1 MSTSIETMIVELHLQ
16 HFVQKEIAA
25 ALRTGRDRVSRC
37 LREFH
42 HSSAIPDSH
51 GIGRRSIRGSELIAF
66 METRTLQGR
75 SLSVVNLAHEVSEH
89 LSLAI
94 SRWAVNVIRRGMP
107 FKSRG

>member
-1 MSTSIETMIVELHLQ
+1 MIVELHLQ

-51 GIGRRSIRGSELIAF
+51 GIGRPSIRGSELIAL
-66 METRTLQGR
+66 METRTFQGR
-75 SLSVVNLAHEVSEH
+75 SLSVVNLAHEGQRTFESGY
-89 LSLAI
+89 LSLGGECDL
-94 SRWAVNVIRRGMP
+94 SRNAVQV
-107 FKSRG
+107 